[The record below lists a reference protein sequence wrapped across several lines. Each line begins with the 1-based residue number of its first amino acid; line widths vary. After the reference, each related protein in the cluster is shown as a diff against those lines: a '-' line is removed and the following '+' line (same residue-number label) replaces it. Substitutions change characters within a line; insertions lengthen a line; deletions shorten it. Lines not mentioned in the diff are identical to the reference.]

1 MVRTGKDI
9 LNVWA
14 ILIDK
19 EWKIFLEK
27 RKDTR
32 WFPKWHKRKSEMIT
46 DTIKR
51 ILKEKSWIP
60 DKNLRFIKNLWNY
73 KRHKLWDRELE
84 IKNIY
89 IFSFET
95 NMSVKEWSTLESFD
109 IEEVENILRYDE
121 DKIFF
126 KKVKD
131 NLYYKSK
138 DQKNKKW
145 PKISKKWL
153 TQKAI

>member
-27 RKDTR
+27 RNETR

-46 DTIKR
+46 NAIKR

-60 DKNLRFIKNLWNY
+60 DTNLRFIKNLWNY
-73 KRHKLWDRELE
+73 KRHKLGDRELE

-89 IFSFET
+89 VFSFET

-109 IEEVENILRYDE
+109 IEEVEDLLRYDE
-121 DKIFF
+121 DKNFF
-126 KKVKD
+126 KKVKE
-131 NLYYKSK
+131 NLYYKGK
-138 DQKNKKW
+138 DHKKKKW
-145 PKISKKWL
+145 PRTSKK
-153 TQKAI
+153 

>member
-19 EWKIFLEK
+19 KWKIFLEK
-27 RKDTR
+27 RNDTR
-32 WFPKWHKRKSEMIT
+32 GFPKWHKRKSEMIT
-46 DTIKR
+46 DSIKR

-60 DKNLRFIKNLWNY
+60 ERNIRFIKNLWNY
-73 KRHKLWDRELE
+73 KRHKLWDKELE

-95 NMSVKEWSTLESFD
+95 NMWVKEWSSLESFD
-109 IEEVENILRYDE
+109 IEKVEELLRYDE
-121 DKIFF
+121 DRNFF
-126 KKVKD
+126 KKVKE

-138 DQKNKKW
+138 YQKKKKW
-145 PKISKKWL
+145 PKPSKK
-153 TQKAI
+153 